1 MDRIAFLVQLDLI
14 DTTGMDQGF
23 ETTASLQNVC
33 NTILVG
39 SFQVLKK
46 RKDKLRRKDQSWEIL
61 IFHQEWEIG

>member
-14 DTTGMDQGF
+14 DMTGIDQGF
-23 ETTASLQNVC
+23 ETTSSLQNVC
-33 NTILVG
+33 NTILVV